1 MNRSSLQPLPE
12 AVDASEAYQ
21 KSHAT
26 ALRLLARRE
35 HSVRELRDK
44 LVARDVADDIIDS
57 LLAELTGSGLLSD
70 RRFAEVYVRGRFE
83 RGYGPRRIQA
93 ELRER
98 GVGGNLVDEML
109 EAWSGSWLESAREQ
123 RGKRF
128 GTGLPEDF
136 VARARQMR
144 FLQRRGFTGE
154 QIRAVFN
161 A

>member
-1 MNRSSLQPLPE
+1 MSRSSLRPPPE
-12 AVDASEAYQ
+12 AVDAGEAYQ

-35 HSVRELRDK
+35 HSVLELRDK
-44 LVARDVADDIIDS
+44 LAARSFTDDIVEP

-70 RRFAEVYVRGRFE
+70 RRFAEAYVRGRVE
-83 RGYGPRRIQA
+83 RGYGPQRIQA

-98 GVGGNLVDEML
+98 GIRGSLADEML
-109 EAWSGSWLESAREQ
+109 EAWSGTWLESAREQ

-128 GTGLPEDF
+128 GTGFPEDF
-136 VARARQMR
+136 AARARQMR
-144 FLQRRGFTGE
+144 FLQQRGFTGE

>member
-12 AVDASEAYQ
+12 AVDAGEAYQ
-21 KSHAT
+21 KSHVA

-44 LVARDVADDIIDS
+44 LAAREVADDIIDR
-57 LLAELTGSGLLSD
+57 LLAELTESGLLSD
-70 RRFAEVYVRGRFE
+70 RRFAEIYVRGRVE
-83 RGYGPRRIQA
+83 RGYGPQRIQA

-98 GVGGNLVDEML
+98 GIRGNLVDEML

-128 GTGLPEDF
+128 GTRLPEDF
-136 VARARQMR
+136 AARAKQMR
-144 FLQRRGFTGE
+144 FLQQRGFTGE
-154 QIRAVFN
+154 QIRAVFH